1 MSSTRR
7 NSTMLAEPLLPT
19 ASAPAAAP
27 SLAASR
33 FRSSVVAV
41 QAAPPPSHIERL
53 RSFAGN
59 LFATV
64 RKTSVV
70 VHGEV
75 DEYRTVTI
83 ESLANNT
90 QLLMMASAFF
100 VIHMSVGCLWYTQ
113 LAGWTLLDAAYF
125 SIVTITTVGYG
136 DVTPMTQRDKL
147 FTCAYILVGVFF
159 IGTAVGVM
167 VACAAELMQ
176 QRRKASH
183 AHAVQ
188 ADAAAAANAGASV
201 PSSAGFHRGSLL
213 RGFLRRLDDTL
224 GLPDHYRSL
233 LLSGLRICC
242 WMSLGATFFVFVE
255 DYDWTEALYFTTVS
269 LATVGYG
276 DYTPKTH
283 TAKAFC
289 CGFLLLGSVLMGA
302 ECFAIAQMPLTLR
315 TKRLERRVLEQYG
328 EDLQVEELLELC
340 RNVAELGLC
349 RHDRDASPQRRHL
362 QSISRSDF
370 TLQLLVHMGKLQ
382 EDDIVECLKAFDKL
396 DATGDG
402 VLNVRDVE
410 NRPKSSL
417 SND

>member
-1 MSSTRR
+1 
-7 NSTMLAEPLLPT
+7 MLAEPLLPT
-19 ASAPAAAP
+19 SSAPAAAP

-41 QAAPPPSHIERL
+41 QAAAPPSHIERL

-136 DVTPMTQRDKL
+136 DVAPMTQRDKL

-167 VACAAELMQ
+167 VACAAELEKV
-176 QRRKASH
+176 RE
-183 AHAVQ
+183 VL
-188 ADAAAAANAGASV
+188 DAAAPRAVAASKAHVAS
-201 PSSAGFHRGSLL
+201 
-213 RGFLRRLDDTL
+213 
-224 GLPDHYRSL
+224 
-233 LLSGLRICC
+233 
-242 WMSLGATFFVFVE
+242 
-255 DYDWTEALYFTTVS
+255 
-269 LATVGYG
+269 
-276 DYTPKTH
+276 
-283 TAKAFC
+283 
-289 CGFLLLGSVLMGA
+289 
-302 ECFAIAQMPLTLR
+302 CFAALRNIAR
-315 TKRLERRVLEQYG
+315 HGIWVG
-328 EDLQVEELLELC
+328 DC
-340 RNVAELGLC
+340 R
-349 RHDRDASPQRRHL
+349 
-362 QSISRSDF
+362 I
-370 TLQLLVHMGKLQ
+370 
-382 EDDIVECLKAFDKL
+382 
-396 DATGDG
+396 
-402 VLNVRDVE
+402 
-410 NRPKSSL
+410 
-417 SND
+417 

>member
-1 MSSTRR
+1 M
-7 NSTMLAEPLLPT
+7 
-19 ASAPAAAP
+19 
-27 SLAASR
+27 
-33 FRSSVVAV
+33 
-41 QAAPPPSHIERL
+41 
-53 RSFAGN
+53 
-59 LFATV
+59 

-75 DEYRTVTI
+75 DEYRTMTI

-100 VIHMSVGCLWYTQ
+100 VIHMSIGCLWYTQ

-188 ADAAAAANAGASV
+188 ADAAAAANAGTSV

-276 DYTPKTH
+276 DYTPKTQH
-283 TAKAFC
+283 
-289 CGFLLLGSVLMGA
+289 GEGLLL
-302 ECFAIAQMPLTLR
+302 
-315 TKRLERRVLEQYG
+315 RLPAAGLGPDGRRVL
-328 EDLQVEELLELC
+328 
-340 RNVAELGLC
+340 RN
-349 RHDRDASPQRRHL
+349 
-362 QSISRSDF
+362 RSDAADAADEAARAPRPRHSMAR
-370 TLQLLVHMGKLQ
+370 TSRWRSSSSYAATSPSSGSAATTETRARSAATSRASRGRTSRCSCSSTWASCE